1 MFLRILTLI
10 KSISHIFRYMIIN
23 FFFCHDECPTFCDDL
38 GTMRRG
44 FFLEIAAN
52 KIFFT
57 KPIMQSLSFVVIV
70 NKVQMDP
77 KMSMLTCQTT
87 DRPHCVWKLRLY
99 VTSQSEYLNKAR
111 WNVNHSYGI
120 FFALVG
126 WLKHLF
132 KKLLHTVLHE
142 LPKVLRRRICLTI
155 HSFFIWWSFPQFL
168 WY

>member
-1 MFLRILTLI
+1 MDPGTNLSCISINVYSAMFLRILTLI

-70 NKVQMDP
+70 NKAQMDL
-77 KMSMLTCQTT
+77 KMSMLTCETT

-99 VTSQSEYLNKAR
+99 ITSQSEYLNKAR
-111 WNVNHSYGI
+111 WNVNHSCGI
-120 FFALVG
+120 F
-126 WLKHLF
+126 
-132 KKLLHTVLHE
+132 
-142 LPKVLRRRICLTI
+142 LPL
-155 HSFFIWWSFPQFL
+155 WADWSIFL
-168 WY
+168 WNYSILFSMNFLRCWGGEFV

>member
-1 MFLRILTLI
+1 MMNVQLSVITLVLW
-10 KSISHIFRYMIIN
+10 
-23 FFFCHDECPTFCDDL
+23 EEV
-38 GTMRRG
+38 
-44 FFLEIAAN
+44 FFLEITAN

-70 NKVQMDP
+70 NKAQIDL

-111 WNVNHSYGI
+111 WNVNHSCGI

-126 WLKHLF
+126 WLKRLF
-132 KKLLHTVLHE
+132 MKLLHTVLHE

-155 HSFFIWWSFPQFL
+155 HSFCIWWSFPQFL

>member
-1 MFLRILTLI
+1 
-10 KSISHIFRYMIIN
+10 MIIN

-87 DRPHCVWKLRLY
+87 DRPHCV
-99 VTSQSEYLNKAR
+99 
-111 WNVNHSYGI
+111 
-120 FFALVG
+120 
-126 WLKHLF
+126 
-132 KKLLHTVLHE
+132 
-142 LPKVLRRRICLTI
+142 
-155 HSFFIWWSFPQFL
+155 
-168 WY
+168 